1 MTSYLKLSVRLD
13 APLPLDLYVI
23 DLGGGLSGDGFK
35 LRRITAAQVVSVPF
49 AALLAGM
56 LSDELKN
63 REPRPVNLGGFM
75 SVMTRQMLEPPNLA
89 RERFGDRSYAIIS
102 DRYMN
107 FSSRVGYHYS
117 VLDSYCGKTDAKN
130 YINFQFK
137 GGAADDIRR
146 GRRARVIE
154 TVLSRQGFLVNTAA
168 DRVSARFAKQR
179 AAAMVEKLE
188 MLGRLLIFTRQMDML
203 MHDDDMVSTMAE
215 AFLCGDYHLTASVA
229 GKG

>member
-1 MTSYLKLSVRLD
+1 
-13 APLPLDLYVI
+13 
-23 DLGGGLSGDGFK
+23 
-35 LRRITAAQVVSVPF
+35 
-49 AALLAGM
+49 M
-56 LSDELKN
+56 LSDDLKN
-63 REPRPVNLGGFM
+63 QEPRPVNLGGFF
-75 SVMTRQMLEPPNLA
+75 SVMSRQMLEPPNMA
-89 RERFGDRSYAIIS
+89 TERFGDRSYAIIS

-154 TVLSRQGFLVNTAA
+154 IVLNRMGFLVNTVG
-168 DRVSARFAKQR
+168 DRVTARIAKQS
-179 AAAMVEKLE
+179 AVVMAEKLDF
-188 MLGRLLIFTRQMDML
+188 LGRLLIFTRQMDML
-203 MHDDDMVSTMAE
+203 MHNDALVDDMAR
-215 AFLCGDYHLTASVA
+215 AFLNGNYHLRPEDAVTAEKTNGD